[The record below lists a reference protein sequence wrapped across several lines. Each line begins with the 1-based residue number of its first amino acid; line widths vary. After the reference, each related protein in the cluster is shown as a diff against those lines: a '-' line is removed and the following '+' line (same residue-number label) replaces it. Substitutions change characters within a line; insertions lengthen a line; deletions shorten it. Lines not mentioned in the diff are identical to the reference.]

1 MFLAALLAMS
11 GAQDAPRALQ
21 DSSVV
26 SPASEADGTQRWSI
40 LVDPCAAD
48 TRNQDEI
55 VVCGTSAAMTPRLPL
70 PGERG
75 PPDRPIPSNPE
86 VTGTGALAVQSA
98 PCATL
103 SKGCTTGIDL
113 FGAGTAVVRGVGMLV
128 DPGSCCEE
136 PGESTNVVMLA
147 RDLGSAVGRAF
158 KKKPDKS
165 KRVPIPLDDLPA
177 EPAAAEDSRTAP

>member
-1 MFLAALLAMS
+1 MWIAALLAVAV
-11 GAQDAPRALQ
+11 AQDAPRVPQEATVVTPAQ
-21 DSSVV
+21 D
-26 SPASEADGTQRWSI
+26 ADGTQRWSV

-55 VVCGTSAAMTPRLPL
+55 VVCGAAVATTPRLPL

-75 PPDRPIPSNPE
+75 APDRPIPSNPE
-86 VTGTGALAVQSA
+86 VTGSGALAVQSA
-98 PCATL
+98 PCATR
-103 SKGCTTGIDL
+103 SQGCTVGVDL
-113 FGAGTAVVRGVGMLV
+113 FGAGTSVIRGVGMLI

-147 RDLGSAVGRAF
+147 KDLGSAVGRAF

-165 KRVPIPLDDLPA
+165 KRVPILFDDLPGDGA
-177 EPAAAEDSRTAP
+177 GVDTPPAP

>member
-1 MFLAALLAMS
+1 MWIAALLAMA
-11 GAQDAPRALQ
+11 GVQDAPRVPPDAT
-21 DSSVV
+21 
-26 SPASEADGTQRWSI
+26 PAAPAKDGDGTQRWSI
-40 LVDPCAAD
+40 LADPCAAD
-48 TRNQDEI
+48 TRNQNEI
-55 VVCGTSAAMTPRLPL
+55 VVCGASAATTPRLPL

-86 VTGTGALAVQSA
+86 ITGSGALAVQAA
-98 PCATL
+98 PCATR
-103 SKGCTTGIDL
+103 SQGCTTGIDL
-113 FGAGTAVVRGVGMLV
+113 FGAGTTVIRGLGMLI

-165 KRVPIPLDDLPA
+165 KRVPILFDDLPA
-177 EPAAAEDSRTAP
+177 EDAGADTPAR